1 MLRYLIRRML
11 YAVPILLGVTLIT
24 FFLFFVAIPKDEM
37 ARRQLGKNP
46 TPQQIQLWLTTRGYD
61 RPILQQFGSQVGS
74 LFTFQFGNSDV
85 TNEPIWNRITEG
97 APVSAKLGTL
107 VLIASTISTIAF
119 ALFLAYYRGTYIDGA
134 GTVISV
140 ILMSVVYTVYILITQ
155 YTVGRIL
162 KWFPLAG
169 WRGGLSSWQF
179 LLLPML
185 VGVIS
190 GLGASVRFYRTVML
204 DEMNLDYVRTARAK
218 GVSESEIL
226 FKHVL
231 KNAAIP
237 IVTSTIMSIPFLIL
251 GSLLLE
257 SFFGIPG
264 LGGIT
269 VDAINNQ
276 DFATVRAIVFLG
288 SVLYIVGSILT
299 DICYALVDPRVR
311 LD

>member
-1 MLRYLIRRML
+1 MLKYMIRRVL
-11 YAVPILLGVTLIT
+11 YAVPILLGVTLLT

-46 TPQQIQLWLTTRGYD
+46 SQAQIQNWLEQKGYD
-61 RPILQQFGSQVGS
+61 KPPLQQFTTQVGS
-74 LFTFQFGNSDV
+74 LFTFQFGRSDA
-85 TNEPIWNRITEG
+85 TGEEIWTTIKRG
-97 APVSAKLGTL
+97 APVSLQLGGL
-107 VLIASTISTIAF
+107 VLIAGTISAVSF
-119 ALFLAYYRGTYIDGA
+119 ALFFAYYRGTYIDLS
-134 GTVISV
+134 GTIISV
-140 ILMSVVYTVYILITQ
+140 VIMSIVYTVYIIVGQ
-155 YTVGRIL
+155 YLMGRVL
-162 KWFPLAG
+162 RWFPLAG

-179 LLLPML
+179 LLLPTL
-185 VGVIS
+185 IGVVS
-190 GLGASVRFYRTVML
+190 GLGAQVRFYRTVML
-204 DEMNLDYVRTARAK
+204 DEINLDYVRTARAK
-218 GVSESEIL
+218 GVGEGPIL

-231 KNAAIP
+231 KNASIP
-237 IVTSTIMSIPFLIL
+237 IITSTVMAIPFLIL

-269 VDAINNQ
+269 IDAINAQ

-288 SVLYIVGSILT
+288 SVLYIVGAILT

>member
-1 MLRYLIRRML
+1 MIRRVL

-24 FFLFFVAIPKDEM
+24 FFLFFVAIPKEEM

-46 TPQQIQLWLTTRGYD
+46 SQAQIQNWLEQRGYD
-61 RPILQQFGSQVGS
+61 KPPAQQFVNQVSS
-74 LFTFQFGNSDV
+74 LFTFQFGRSDAN
-85 TNEPIWNRITEG
+85 NEEIWAVIKRG
-97 APVSAKLGTL
+97 APVSLQLGAL
-107 VLIASTISTIAF
+107 VLIASTISAVTC
-119 ALFLAYYRGTYIDGA
+119 ALFFAYYRGTYIDLA
-134 GTVISV
+134 GTVLSV
-140 ILMSVVYTVYILITQ
+140 IIMSIVFTVYIIFGQ
-155 YTVGRIL
+155 YLMGRVL

-169 WRGGLSSWQF
+169 WRGGLSSLQF
-179 LLLPML
+179 LLLPTII
-185 VGVIS
+185 GVIS

-204 DEMNLDYVRTARAK
+204 DEMGLDYVRTARAK
-218 GVSESEIL
+218 GVGEGPIL

-237 IVTSTIMSIPFLIL
+237 IVTTTIMSIPFLIL

-269 VDAINNQ
+269 VDAIGAQ

-299 DICYALVDPRVR
+299 DVCYALVDPRVR